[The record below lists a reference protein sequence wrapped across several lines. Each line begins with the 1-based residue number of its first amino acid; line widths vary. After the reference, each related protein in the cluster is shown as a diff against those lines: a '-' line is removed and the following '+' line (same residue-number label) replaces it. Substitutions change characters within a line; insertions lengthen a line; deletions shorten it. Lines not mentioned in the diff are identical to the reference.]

1 MFVIEV
7 IPLKR
12 GIGIESLSYY
22 SALSYKAGTI
32 ISIPLRNQETMAV
45 VIEFKPVSAAK
56 TALKTAT
63 FSLRKLKAQPDART
77 LPLSIIKTAQKL
89 SLQNPASLGAIL
101 FSLLPPEIRNGER
114 MYPKAESKINTEDTI
129 PKILTAISSHRYTE
143 YKSCIRQTFAHR
155 GSVIFVVPTSIE
167 VEHAKKKLE
176 SGIENRVVT
185 FSSTHTK
192 KQLNASYEAFEDYR
206 QAKLFIVTPAYSFLD
221 RHDITAI
228 IIEGAGS
235 QNYIMRSRPY
245 LDTKDVLKIFAKETG
260 RSILLADAVPKTED
274 EIKRQDDIYTTYTE
288 HTIRLELQGSVTLAR
303 HKKLEEGEAFSLCT
317 SELREAVSR
326 VLSNRGHA
334 FLYAARRGLAPAI
347 ACYDC
352 GHVFRCPDSGAPY
365 SLLRTFKEGVE
376 ERWFVSHTSGKRVR
390 AADVCTHCG
399 GWRLRE
405 QGIGIQQVHDEVRKV
420 FPKIQIFLFDHQTAT
435 TNAKAK
441 KIIADFYASK
451 KGILIG
457 TNMVLPYLQKPV
469 DISAVMSYEATRTV
483 PTWRADETI
492 FSLLITLR
500 ELTLKDLIVQ
510 LRTEEDELLQFASK
524 GLIDQFYA
532 NEIEVRKALLY
543 PPYATFVLLSFKGTK
558 EQTEEIEEMLAH
570 VLQGNEIQFYSAP
583 LSNKNETL
591 RYGLLRIEAS
601 KWPKADLVE
610 RLRSLPPYIKIEVNP
625 DRIV

>member
-22 SALSYKAGTI
+22 SALPYAAGTI
-32 ISIPLRNQETMAV
+32 ISIPIRNQETMAI
-45 VIEFKPVSAAK
+45 VIGCKAVSAAK

-63 FSLRKLKAQPDART
+63 FSLRKLQAQPDART
-77 LPLSIIKTAQKL
+77 LPSSVIKTAQKI

-101 FSLLPPEIRNGER
+101 FSLLPPEIRSGER
-114 MYPKAESKINTEDTI
+114 MYPKTESKMNQEDTT

-155 GSVIFVVPTSIE
+155 GSVVFVVPTSID
-167 VEHAKKKLE
+167 VEHAKQKLE

-192 KQLNASYEAFEDYR
+192 KQLDASYEAFEDYR
-206 QAKLFIVTPAYSFLD
+206 QAKVFIVTPAYSFLD

-228 IIEGAGS
+228 IVEACGN

-245 LDTKDVLKIFAKETG
+245 IDTKDALKLFAKETG

-274 EIKRQDDIYTTYTE
+274 EIKRQDDIYTTYNE
-288 HTIRLELQGSVTLAR
+288 HTIRLELPGSITLAH
-303 HKKLEEGEAFSLCT
+303 HKKLEEGETFSLCT
-317 SELREAVSR
+317 SELKEAILR
-326 VLSNRGHA
+326 GLANRGHA

-347 ACYDC
+347 TCYDC

-365 SLLRTFKEGVE
+365 SLLRTFKEDVE

-390 AADVCTHCG
+390 AADVCPTCG

-405 QGIGIQQVHDEVRKV
+405 QGIGIQQVYDEIHRL
-420 FPKIQIFLFDHQTAT
+420 FPKIQIFLFDHLTAT
-435 TNAKAK
+435 TNSKAK
-441 KIIADFYASK
+441 KIIADFYDSK

-457 TNMVLPYLQKPV
+457 TNMVLPYLQKQV
-469 DISAVMSYEATRTV
+469 DVSAVMSYEATRTV

-500 ELTLKDLIVQ
+500 ELTLKDLVVQ
-510 LRTEEDELLQFASK
+510 LRTEEDDLLQLASK
-524 GLIDQFYA
+524 GLIDQFYKS
-532 NEIEVRKALLY
+532 EIDVRKALLY
-543 PPYATFVLLSFKGTK
+543 PPYSTFILLSFKGTK
-558 EQTEEIEEMLAH
+558 VQTEEIEDMLAN

-591 RYGLLRIEAS
+591 RYGLLRIKAS
-601 KWPKADLVE
+601 NWPNSDVIN